1 MLANSAWDIPF
12 CSRSSFNLIAKFIFL
27 ILSQRGEAVNR
38 IVILLLFVIILL
50 TFTPNCDNI
59 LTKRSE
65 RCYADNRFGRLGRS
79 LLPIGNTPLTVAAAE
94 LLQPGRGEKG
104 IDVMKYLGKKKL
116 FEVLQTTGAV
126 DPRNKLTMKDCKYE
140 FYRGNEWLSFRDYYL
155 LEEDV
160 DTEIRIFSPR
170 QSYLS
175 LSVEKI
181 YVNRHVTIF
190 TKSFFINS
198 IPNFS
203 EALKKIKG

>member
-1 MLANSAWDIPF
+1 MPITA
-12 CSRSSFNLIAKFIFL
+12 
-27 ILSQRGEAVNR
+27 QGGV
-38 IVILLLFVIILL
+38 
-50 TFTPNCDNI
+50 
-59 LTKRSE
+59 
-65 RCYADNRFGRLGRS
+65 GRS
-79 LLPIGNTPLTVAAAE
+79 FLLIGSNTPLTVAAAE

-116 FEVLQTTGAV
+116 FEVLQTTGVV
-126 DPRNKLTMKDCKYE
+126 DPRNKLIMKDCKYE

-155 LEEDV
+155 FEEDV
-160 DTEIRIFSPR
+160 DTEIRIFCPR

-190 TKSFFINS
+190 TKSFFMDS
-198 IPNFS
+198 IPNLS